1 MAEKLPSFVKRDG
14 DSILFNQD
22 GEFIFYVY
30 EEFFQKEY
38 ALIKGEYVNL
48 IGVLDYAIFDEKGKN
63 SGLKRFYFPS
73 VFLTKPYAMDKMKN
87 VKLTAS
93 QEPNDFRLLRYK
105 KGDAI
110 IVSTKVPQELMN
122 MEDFYKIFLYGKL
135 PTTIPYDKLQDY
147 FNKNINLNGSSYGLN
162 IQTFGFVI
170 SEVCR
175 DPKDL
180 NKAFRH
186 TKFTDKTAYR
196 PISII
201 DVPKYI
207 SPHQSLSSQNWDSA
221 IVGAIMHPTDVDSP
235 LETLVMGD

>member
-1 MAEKLPSFVKRDG
+1 MAERLPDFLKRDG
-14 DSILFNQD
+14 DSILFNGD

-30 EEFFQKEY
+30 DEFFQKEY
-38 ALIKGEYVNL
+38 ALIRGEYVNL
-48 IGVLDYAIFDEKGKN
+48 IGVLDYAVFDTKGKN

-73 VFLTKPYAMDKMKN
+73 VFLTKPYTMDKLKG

-105 KGDAI
+105 KGDPI
-110 IVSTKVPQELMN
+110 IVSTKVPQELGN

-135 PTTIPYDKLQDY
+135 PTTIPYEKLQNY
-147 FNKNINLNGSSYGLN
+147 FEKNINLNGSSYGLN
-162 IQTFGFVI
+162 IQTFGFVV

-175 DPKDL
+175 DPHNL

-186 TKFTDKTAYR
+186 SKFTDSTAYR

-207 SPHQSLSSQNWDSA
+207 SPHQSICSQNWDNA
-221 IVGAIMHPTDVDSP
+221 IVGAVLHPTDVESP
-235 LETLVMGD
+235 LETLVMG

>member
-1 MAEKLPSFVKRDG
+1 MAERIPSFLKRDG
-14 DSILFNQD
+14 DTILFNED

-30 EEFFQKEY
+30 EELFQKEY
-38 ALIKGEYVNL
+38 AIIKGEYVNL
-48 IGVLDYAIFDEKGKN
+48 IGVLDYAIFDKNGKN
-63 SGLKRFYFPS
+63 GGLKRFYFPS

-110 IVSTKVPQELMN
+110 IVSTKVPQDIVN

-147 FNKNINLNGSSYGLN
+147 FDKNINLNGSSYGLN
-162 IQTFGFVI
+162 IQTFGFVL

-175 DPKDL
+175 DPHNLK
-180 NKAFRH
+180 KAFRH
-186 TKFTDKTAYR
+186 TKFTDPTAYR
-196 PISII
+196 PISIV

-207 SPHQSLSSQNWDSA
+207 SPHQSICSQNWDSA
-221 IVGAIMHPTDVDSP
+221 IVGAIMNPSDVESP
-235 LETLVMGD
+235 LETLVMGE